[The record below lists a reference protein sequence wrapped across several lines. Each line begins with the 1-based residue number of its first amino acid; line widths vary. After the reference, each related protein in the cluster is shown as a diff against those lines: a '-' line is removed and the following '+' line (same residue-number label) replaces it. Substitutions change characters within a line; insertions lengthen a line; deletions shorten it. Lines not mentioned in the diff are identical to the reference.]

1 MNEIIKFVIARNK
14 RIKIRVAIARLL
26 VNHFRLLAYQVAR
39 AWAQKT
45 GQTFIAL
52 ETYEDL
58 RTRGILKAV
67 E

>member
-1 MNEIIKFVIARNK
+1 MNKIIKFMMTRNK
-14 RIKIRVAIARLL
+14 RIKIRVAVARFL
-26 VNHFRLLAYQVAR
+26 VNHFRLFAYQVAR

-45 GQTFIAL
+45 GQTFISL

-58 RTRGILKAV
+58 RARGILKAA